1 MIVTARIVVWLVSGM
16 SLDAAFFFKK
26 FTLVGRWA
34 GFEDTHYLDGLG
46 YDSHS

>member
-1 MIVTARIVVWLVSGM
+1 MVGQWEKPGYNTLSEKI
-16 SLDAAFFFKK
+16 

-46 YDSHS
+46 YDFCKI